1 MADLY
6 LLISNM
12 NLTKELNMTFNKV
25 LLSIG
30 LITSLTGCLDDS
42 SDSNYVGIECSNNQ
56 LDMAIQTISTD
67 FTSSAVAIG
76 CSEGGL
82 LDNNLIL
89 TESNRTVSAGSKS
102 FYHIGKSGI
111 DLISSYDFLL
121 PDVENW
127 TYSTNDAN
135 ESTSNTYKLIEVSET
150 KAYLIRYNKSKVW
163 IVDPSALNA
172 NDFKVGELDL
182 SAYLVSTDGTTSTAT
197 DMADAIITD
206 GKLYIAMQRLRNG
219 STNDYG
225 DVYDYTNDSMV
236 AVFSIE
242 DDLEID
248 ASPNDANFKGIT
260 LLGKNIQT
268 LNVFENTI
276 YASSKGNYFD
286 NFGLLESINTDTYE
300 VNTIFAGSA
309 EMGTIVDSAIT
320 SVNQGYI
327 LTDLSESIDNVYTY
341 KHKVLPIDL
350 SSGLAGDA
358 LTGFDNIH
366 LTDIEVGPN
375 NYLWILSA
383 TNSNPGVYKLD
394 VTGNEETVFLNTNL
408 NPHKIVF
415 KR

>member
-1 MADLY
+1 
-6 LLISNM
+6 M
-12 NLTKELNMTFNKV
+12 NLTEVANMKTSRV
-25 LLSIG
+25 ILSIG
-30 LITSLTGCLDDS
+30 LITSLAGCLDENNN
-42 SDSNYVGIECSNNQ
+42 DSNYVGIECSNSQ

-76 CSEGGL
+76 CSDGGL
-82 LDNNLIL
+82 LDSNLIS
-89 TESNRTVSAGSKS
+89 TESDRTVSVGSKS
-102 FYHIGKSGI
+102 FYHIGKAGI

-135 ESTSNTYKLIEVSET
+135 ESTSNTYKLLEVSDT

-163 IVDPSALNA
+163 IVDPSAMNA

-182 SAYLVSTDGTTSTAT
+182 GAYLASTDSTTSTAT
-197 DMADAIITD
+197 DMIDAVITD

-219 STNDYG
+219 SQNDWG

-236 AVFSIE
+236 AVFDITT
-242 DDLEID
+242 DLELE
-248 ASPNDANFKGIT
+248 ASPSNASFKGIT
-260 LLGKNIQT
+260 LLGRNVQS
-268 LNVFENTI
+268 LSVFENTI

-286 NFGLLESINTDTYE
+286 NFGLLESINTNTFE

-309 EMGTIVDSAIT
+309 ELGAISDSAIISDT
-320 SVNQGYI
+320 QGYI
-327 LTDLSESIDNVYTY
+327 LTDLSKTINDVYTY
-341 KHKVLPIDL
+341 QRKVLPINPSTGQVD
-350 SSGLAGDA
+350 DA

-383 TNSNPGVYKLD
+383 VNSNPGVYKLD
-394 VTGNEETVFLNTNL
+394 VTNNEETVFLKTNL
-408 NPHKIVF
+408 NPHNIAF